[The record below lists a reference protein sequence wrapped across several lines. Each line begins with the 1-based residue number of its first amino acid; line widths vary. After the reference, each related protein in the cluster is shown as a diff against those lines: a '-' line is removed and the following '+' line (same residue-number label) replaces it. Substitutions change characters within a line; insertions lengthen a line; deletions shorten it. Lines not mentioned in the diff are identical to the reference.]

1 MWYSVSPN
9 DRGKFENMAQ
19 QLYPELA
26 RNCKAFLRHKDILI
40 SPRVLRAFNVPFQ
53 QARQEVGEFIVLSA
67 AAYHSGFN
75 QVSCSSRS
83 PQRYQLFSICNKD
96 WTCEGCSRAADN
108 MRAVLRDEAVS
119 ACCRASTARRP

>member
-1 MWYSVSPN
+1 MLQVWYSVSPN
-9 DRGKFENMAQ
+9 DRAKFENMAQ

-40 SPRVLRAFNVPFQ
+40 SPRVLKAFNVPFQ

-75 QVSCSSRS
+75 QVRGLCLAVGACPSAPACSSWQAGCKS
-83 PQRYQLFSICNKD
+83 ALQQR
-96 WTCEGCSRAADN
+96 
-108 MRAVLRDEAVS
+108 
-119 ACCRASTARRP
+119 

>member
-1 MWYSVSPN
+1 MRRCYPAQVWYSVSPN
-9 DRGKFENMAQ
+9 DRAKFENMAG

-75 QVSCSSRS
+75 QV
-83 PQRYQLFSICNKD
+83 
-96 WTCEGCSRAADN
+96 
-108 MRAVLRDEAVS
+108 
-119 ACCRASTARRP
+119 RASVHQLAVHCDFWATVPGAVTHVRS